1 MNSCKTAGLFDL
13 LVRDDGSD
21 PPQHHEWRVRVEQQY
36 DQRRIEVALSLGLDA
51 TASWVEIM
59 KLRQSLRRIDSS
71 SVDSSRADSSHA
83 DSSPVDSNGA
93 HVACIQRSDA
103 GSGANT
109 VCCGIGR
116 SKMTQNLYHV

>member
-1 MNSCKTAGLFDL
+1 MNSCKNAGLFDL

-51 TASWVEIM
+51 TASWAEII
-59 KLRQSLRRIDSS
+59 KLRQALRR
-71 SVDSSRADSSHA
+71 VDSSQT
-83 DSSPVDSNGA
+83 DSNGA
-93 HVACIQRSDA
+93 HDPCLQRS
-103 GSGANT
+103 GKGTGANT

-116 SKMTQNLYHV
+116 SKMTLNLYHV